1 MKRQLFLLL
10 CIVILFAG
18 CQGQKTETATP
29 TDKVS
34 QTQTVQGTEGVE
46 KDNLALNFSL
56 TDMSGKMVE
65 LHSLRGKKAVHI
77 VFWSSG

>member
-1 MKRQLFLLL
+1 MRQLFILL
-10 CIVILFAG
+10 CILMLAG
-18 CQGQKTETATP
+18 CQGQKTETTAP
-29 TDKVS
+29 TAPVS

-46 KDNLALNFSL
+46 KGNMALNFSL
-56 TDMSGKMVE
+56 TDMSGKTVE

>member
-1 MKRQLFLLL
+1 MRQLFVLL
-10 CIVILFAG
+10 CILIFAG

-29 TDKVS
+29 TDNVS
-34 QTQTVQGTEGVE
+34 QRQTVKGTEGVE

-56 TDMSGKMVE
+56 TDMSGKMFD

-77 VFWSSG
+77 VFWSGG